1 MRHRSRSPRVRSRHD
16 INRRRRPRRHISR
29 QTDKFSLIS
38 SFDRSRQSDGP
49 DELAAALGASLSL
62 LYRRLRQSISEGELT
77 LPERSALSRIARG
90 GPMTASALAKQEQ
103 ISAQSIGATLA
114 TLEQRELVA
123 RTPDPDDGRRI
134 ILTLTDAGHA
144 AVDAKRAARNAR
156 LSQGL
161 SANFTAA
168 ERAQLAALTPLIE
181 RLAESL

>member
-1 MRHRSRSPRVRSRHD
+1 
-16 INRRRRPRRHISR
+16 
-29 QTDKFSLIS
+29 
-38 SFDRSRQSDGP
+38 
-49 DELAAALGASLSL
+49 
-62 LYRRLRQSISEGELT
+62 
-77 LPERSALSRIARG
+77 
-90 GPMTASALAKQEQ
+90 MTASALAKQEQ